1 VNLSTGV
8 FISMRALLFDF
19 DGVLIKS
26 MEDHYEGWRRAL
38 QKYGID
44 MSPEELYFLE
54 GQGVKAVAH
63 QLTRKYNLPIEETSE
78 IIKSKQAYYEQ
89 IKDIKFYPNLLD
101 VLNWAREKGLKM
113 AVVTGGNRNRIIET
127 LDGFGLSDY
136 FQAIITSDDVTETKP
151 SPQPYQRA
159 AEALEVEYKDCV
171 VIENAPLG
179 IRSGKMAGMTVVA
192 ITTTLISQHLKE
204 ADVVVNNFIEL
215 LNALKKLY

>member
-1 VNLSTGV
+1 
-8 FISMRALLFDF
+8 MRALLFDF
-19 DGVLIKS
+19 DGVLVQS

-38 QKYGID
+38 LKYGID

-63 QLTRKYNLPIEETSE
+63 QLTRKYNLPVEETSE

-89 IKDIKFYPNLLD
+89 VKDIKFYPNLLD
-101 VLNWAREKGLKM
+101 VLNWARERELKM
-113 AVVTGGNRNRIIET
+113 AVVTGGNRSRIVET
-127 LDGFGLSDY
+127 LDSFGLGDY

-151 SPQPYQRA
+151 SPQPYLKA
-159 AEALEVEYKDCV
+159 AEALDIEGKDCI

-179 IRSGKMAGMTVVA
+179 IRSGKVAGMLVVA
-192 ITTTLISQHLKE
+192 ITTTLNSQHLKE